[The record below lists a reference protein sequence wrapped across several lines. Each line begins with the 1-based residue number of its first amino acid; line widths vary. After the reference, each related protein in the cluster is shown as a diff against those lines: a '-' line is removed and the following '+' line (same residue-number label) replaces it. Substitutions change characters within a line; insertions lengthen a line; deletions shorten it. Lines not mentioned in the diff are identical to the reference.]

1 MSGHNEQPGL
11 FERPGV
17 IKGICIT
24 LYVICALLLVAEFF
38 YTKHPHFGF
47 DGWFAFY
54 PMFGF
59 GAYCFIVLGAKRLR
73 PLLWREENYYHEADV
88 DVDDI
93 DPSGDASGSHR
104 RD

>member
-17 IKGICIT
+17 IKGICIV

-38 YTKHPHFGF
+38 YTKHAYFGV

-54 PMFGF
+54 PVFGF
-59 GAYCFIVLGAKRLR
+59 GAYCLIVLGAKRLR
-73 PLLWREENYYHEADV
+73 PLLWRHEDYYREADTHAR
-88 DVDDI
+88 DNDDGG
-93 DPSGDASGSHR
+93 PHR
-104 RD
+104 D